1 MSKIGLTVEQINA
14 MEPTVIVRNDNVRDK
29 FIQIYEAMWTPS
41 TGTSGEAAY
50 ERESRNFNRLLSEKE
65 DMRKTCTKFSLFT
78 AFLDVAIS
86 GLTLDPGTKAQAY
99 LLARSVAVDSYYD
112 NGQKK
117 NKYETHCMLTVSGY
131 GELVLRARC
140 GQIRHAD
147 NPVIVYEEDSFE
159 YGERD
164 GQKFVNYT
172 CRLPHTT
179 GRIVACFMKITLDPG
194 TKAQAYLLA
203 RSVAVDSYYDNGQK
217 KNKYETHCM
226 LTVSGYGELVLR
238 ARCGQIRHADNPVIV
253 YEEDSFEYGERD
265 GQKFV
270 NYTCRLP
277 HTTGRIVACFMK
289 ITRADGSI
297 DYAVMLPEDWIRL
310 SSYSARQNGKW
321 NYQTKQWENGK
332 PNALYEAQG
341 GQIDPG
347 FLVAKCIKHAFKTY
361 PKARVGRATQLESQQ
376 VDETEI
382 TDDIYGVT
390 GDGEKVDTTT
400 GEIIQEK
407 QDFAPQTDTSAGV
420 TVDPAA
426 NDDDDTF

>member
-1 MSKIGLTVEQINA
+1 MSKIEITIEQLNKLQPS
-14 MEPTVIVRNDNVRDK
+14 EIVRQDNVRDK

-41 TGTSGEAAY
+41 TGVSGEAAY
-50 ERESRNFNRLLSEKE
+50 EKEARNFNRLLSEKE
-65 DMRKTCTKFSLFT
+65 DIRKKCNHFSLFT
-78 AFLDVAIS
+78 SFLDVAIS

-99 LLARSVAVDSYYD
+99 LLARSIAVDSYVD
-112 NGQKK
+112 ERGQKK
-117 NKYETHCMLTVSGY
+117 NRYETQCVLTISGY

-147 NPVIVYEEDSFE
+147 NPVIVYEEDTFE
-159 YGERD
+159 FGERN

-172 CRLPHTT
+172 CRLPH
-179 GRIVACFMKITLDPG
+179 
-194 TKAQAYLLA
+194 Q
-203 RSVAVDSYYDNGQK
+203 S
-217 KNKYETHCM
+217 
-226 LTVSGYGELVLR
+226 
-238 ARCGQIRHADNPVIV
+238 
-253 YEEDSFEYGERD
+253 
-265 GQKFV
+265 
-270 NYTCRLP
+270 
-277 HTTGRIVACFMK
+277 GRIVACFMK
-289 ITRADGSI
+289 ITRADGSA
-297 DYAVMLPEDWIRL
+297 DYAVMLPEDWARL
-310 SSYSARQNGKW
+310 SNYSARQNTKYD
-321 NYQTKQWENGK
+321 YQTKQWVQGK
-332 PNALYEAQG
+332 PNALYTAQG

-390 GDGEKVDTTT
+390 GDGEKVDTAT

-426 NDDDDTF
+426 NNDDDTF